1 MIYDSATLC
10 FERPD
15 FMVFLL
21 IPHTF
26 VPNHIFTLYAKTDYY
41 AHGSAVAALCI
52 RDRLC
57 VS

>member
-1 MIYDSATLC
+1 MIYDSATLR

-52 RDRLC
+52 RDECR
-57 VS
+57 